1 VLSPFRIWTRD
12 VTEPCV
18 KPSIQS
24 ISETAVCELTRS
36 SRSGFR
42 NTTVMRPLA
51 MLAFVILSGC
61 AAQGSVQNNPSANQ
75 KIVYASAYST
85 EGCQAE
91 MNDLAQN
98 EVHMVSDDQRL
109 ATSIFSFGIVPAHQC
124 IGIVKDTLAVTP
136 ATTKHE

>member
-1 VLSPFRIWTRD
+1 MLLPSGSGLGMSSK
-12 VTEPCV
+12 PCV
-18 KPSIQS
+18 KPSIRS
-24 ISETAVCELTRS
+24 ISELTVRELTRNFS
-36 SRSGFR
+36 SGFR
-42 NTTVMRPLA
+42 NTTVMRLLA
-51 MLAFVILSGC
+51 MLAFAILSGC

-98 EVHMVSDDQRL
+98 EVRMVSDDQRL

-124 IGIVKDTLAVTP
+124 IGIVKDTLAVAP
-136 ATTKHE
+136 APTKHE

>member
-1 VLSPFRIWTRD
+1 
-12 VTEPCV
+12 
-18 KPSIQS
+18 
-24 ISETAVCELTRS
+24 
-36 SRSGFR
+36 
-42 NTTVMRPLA
+42 M
-51 MLAFVILSGC
+51 
-61 AAQGSVQNNPSANQ
+61 QNNPSANQ

-85 EGCQAE
+85 EGCQTE

>member
-1 VLSPFRIWTRD
+1 
-12 VTEPCV
+12 
-18 KPSIQS
+18 
-24 ISETAVCELTRS
+24 
-36 SRSGFR
+36 
-42 NTTVMRPLA
+42 MRLLA

-136 ATTKHE
+136 VTIKHE

>member
-1 VLSPFRIWTRD
+1 MLSPFRICTRD

-24 ISETAVCELTRS
+24 ISQYHSLRVNTS

-42 NTTVMRPLA
+42 NTTVMRLLA
-51 MLAFVILSGC
+51 ILAFVILSGC

-98 EVHMVSDDQRL
+98 EVRMVSDDQRL
-109 ATSIFSFGIVPAHQC
+109 ATSIFSFGIVPSHQC

>member
-1 VLSPFRIWTRD
+1 MLSPFRIWTRD

-24 ISETAVCELTRS
+24 ISEYCSLRVNTS

-42 NTTVMRPLA
+42 NTTVMRLLA

-98 EVHMVSDDQRL
+98 EVHMVSDDRRL

-136 ATTKHE
+136 STAKHE